1 MFNLLLKTICLCISL
16 VLVSALHGQTLRGK
30 IIDQDGMPL
39 AFTTVYAADAKI
51 GTASNAD
58 GSYQLDLPMG
68 HHDLIFQYLG
78 HASVHERINIHSGV
92 QTLNVTLP
100 AEVTTLTTINVT
112 TRDEDPA
119 YTIMRKAIAKAKFHT
134 QQLDDY
140 RAKVYIKGSGRLRK
154 VPWLLRKK
162 IQREMAKEGIDTATA
177 FVTESVSE
185 ISYHRPDQYEEKVI
199 SIRKIGEDNNTSPA
213 EFIQTSFYQQK
224 VNGAVSPLAP
234 NAFAYYK
241 FEYLG
246 FIADR
251 GYNVNKIKV
260 TPRSR
265 GDQVFEGVIYI
276 IEDLWSIHSLDLFTY
291 LWGIKFDINLVYA
304 PVQSDV
310 WMPINQIYD
319 VSGSVFGFGFE
330 YQYFANVSDYEITI
344 NPDLTFQP
352 EIIDD
357 KLFKIEAEVADNSL
371 EKQDAKEILTSL
383 ESGKEVSRKQLR
395 KVLREYEKLEME
407 ELREDTM
414 ENVISVRSQV
424 IDSAAYDYDS
434 TYWDE
439 IRPLPL
445 TKYEV
450 KGYRVMDSMAI
461 VHANES
467 AASDSLSL
475 SLDPDGNEVS
485 NTVAN
490 NKFSIADLLLGGARY
505 KIKEGLRLG
514 YQGLLINTHF
524 NTVEGYHMTWR
535 PYLEN
540 HGVPLRWRVSP
551 SIKYSFARDRVL
563 LVGTASIGWGP
574 KAKRS
579 LLSVTGGTEVLQIN
593 QARPIDPTI
602 NDLSSLL
609 FERNYLKVSEQ
620 EGFGISYTR
629 HLNPSTKMSSYFK
642 RNDHRPLV
650 NATDQVFFGSKKR
663 GYTSNAP
670 FNSETDDIPFS
681 AYKETTLGFK
691 LDLQPWQKF
700 RLVNGRKSIVNDR
713 APKFSLLYEY
723 NLAKL
728 EEDDVDFHRFEATY
742 KHQIKVGI
750 RGDLGLDVR
759 IGTFANADLIPFRS
773 FKHFP
778 GNRTFINV
786 TDPNGA
792 FRLLPYYEFSTKGS
806 YLQLHGHYQ
815 FRKFLLTQLP
825 VVRLSGVRENFFVNM
840 LESPGSDHYTEVGF
854 GINYIFR
861 IFRVEFVSAFQNFA
875 FREFGMRIGL
885 AANLESIFD

>member
-1 MFNLLLKTICLCISL
+1 MFKFLGKTIFFFISL
-16 VLVSALHGQTLRGK
+16 TLASTASGQTIKGK
-30 IIDQDGMPL
+30 IVDQDGLPL
-39 AFTTVYAADAKI
+39 AFTTVYATELKK
-51 GTASNAD
+51 GTAANVD
-58 GSYQLDLPMG
+58 GLYQLDLPIG
-68 HHDLIFQYLG
+68 NHDLIFQFLG
-78 HASVHERINIHSGV
+78 HASVRERVTIQAGA

-100 AEVTTLTTINVT
+100 AEATTLQTIKVT

-140 RAKVYIKGSGRLRK
+140 RAKVYIKGSGRLKK

-162 IQREMAKEGIDTATA
+162 IEREMKKEGIDTATA

-185 ISYHRPDQYEEKVI
+185 IYYQRPDQYEEKVI

-213 EFIQTSFYQQK
+213 EFIQTSFYSPE

-276 IEDLWSIHSLDLFTY
+276 IEDLWSVHSLDLFTY

-304 PVQSDV
+304 PVRSDV

-357 KLFKIEAEVADNSL
+357 KLYKEEAKSADSSL
-371 EKQDAKEILTSL
+371 KKQDANQILSSL

-395 KVLREYEKLEME
+395 KVLREYEKMEME
-407 ELREDTM
+407 ELREDTL
-414 ENVISVRSQV
+414 ENVASIRNQE
-424 IDSAAYDYDS
+424 IDSAAYDHDS
-434 TYWDE
+434 TYWE
-439 IRPLPL
+439 QIRPLPL

-461 VHANES
+461 VHAEES
-467 AASDSLSL
+467 AESDSLSL
-475 SLDPDGNEVS
+475 TLGSDGMETS
-485 NTVAN
+485 NKSV
-490 NKFSIADLLLGGARY
+490 KDEFSISDLLLGGARF
-505 KIKEGLRLG
+505 KISENLRFG
-514 YQGLLINTHF
+514 YPGLLINSHF
-524 NTVEGYHMTWR
+524 NTVEGYHLTWN
-535 PYLEN
+535 PYFEN
-540 HGVPLRWRVSP
+540 RGSDVRWRIVP
-551 SIKYSFARDRVL
+551 SVKYSFARDRFL
-563 LVGTASIGWGP
+563 WSGSSSIGWGP
-574 KAKRS
+574 KKRRS
-579 LLSVTGGTEVLQIN
+579 TLSITGGTQVLQIN
-593 QARPIDPTI
+593 RSKPIDATI
-602 NDLSSLL
+602 NDLNSLL
-609 FERNYLKVSEQ
+609 LERNYLKVSEQ
-620 EGFGISYTR
+620 QGFDVSYER
-629 HLNPSTKMSSYFK
+629 DINPSTKIEAYYRS
-642 RNDHRPLV
+642 NDHRPLV
-650 NATDQVFFGSKKR
+650 NRTNQVIFGSKKR
-663 GYTSNAP
+663 GYASNAP
-670 FNSETDDIPFS
+670 FNAETDDTPFA
-681 AYKETTLGFK
+681 AYHESSLGLK
-691 LDLQPWQKF
+691 LDLRPWLKY
-700 RLVNGRKSIVNDR
+700 RMVNGRKSIVNNR
-713 APKFSLLYEY
+713 APKFSIQYEY

-728 EEDDVDFHRFEATY
+728 EIDDVRYHRIEATY
-742 KHQIKVGI
+742 KQQLKIGI
-750 RGDLGLDVR
+750 RGDLGLDIR
-759 IGTFANADLIPFRS
+759 SGTFINADQIPFRS

-792 FRLLPYYEFSTKGS
+792 FRLLPYYEFSTKGT
-806 YLQLHGHYQ
+806 YLQLHSHYQ

-825 VVRLSGVRENFFVNM
+825 LIRLSGIRENFFVNI
-840 LESPGSDHYTEVGF
+840 LETQGSDHYAEVGF
-854 GINYIFR
+854 GVNYIFR
-861 IFRVEFVSAFQNFA
+861 IFRIEFVSAYQDFS
-875 FREFGMRIGL
+875 FREFGVRIGL
-885 AANLESIFD
+885 AANLESIFN